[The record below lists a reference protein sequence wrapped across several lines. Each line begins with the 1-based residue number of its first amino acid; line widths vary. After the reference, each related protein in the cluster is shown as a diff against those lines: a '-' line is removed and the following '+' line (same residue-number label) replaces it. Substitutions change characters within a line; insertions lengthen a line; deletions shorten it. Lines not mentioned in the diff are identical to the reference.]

1 MTVSRI
7 FVSHSSALLYWRLLH
22 DGESGKNLPEPRY
35 LRPAAMREAFLSQ
48 RPGKEATLAALDI
61 FRNCPM
67 PASSPTLVPSPLH
80 FLVPSQNMRRRDDA
94 VCAHLHSGSL
104 PAGAF
109 LYLGGGVYVAS
120 PEMCLLQSAVQSS
133 LLSVVELGFELCGTY
148 SFHWNG
154 EGFYARDPLASKQS
168 IIRLLDRSPS
178 APSGRRLRRAL
189 PFLQEGAASP
199 METALV
205 LMLCLPPRFGGY
217 GIPNPVLNFK
227 HKTGAHMRK
236 ITRQGSFACDLYW
249 PDARLGVEYDS
260 DEHHNE
266 ASDVDRDVIRKNSL
280 LGFDIDVVTVRRNQL
295 MDANL
300 FDRTAHLIA
309 KRLGVRI
316 RPRASDWMMRRYAL
330 RQYLLHGRV
339 VGGASWGT

>member
-1 MTVSRI
+1 MAVSRI

-22 DGESGKNLPEPRY
+22 DGEIGKNLPEPRY

-61 FRNCPM
+61 FRNCPT
-67 PASSPTLVPSPLH
+67 PASSPLH
-80 FLVPSQNMRRRDDA
+80 FLVPSQSMRRRDNA
-94 VCAHLHSGSL
+94 VCAHLHSGTL

-109 LYLGGGVYVAS
+109 LYLGDSVYVAS
-120 PEMCLLQSAVQSS
+120 PEMCLLQSAAQSS
-133 LLSVVELGFELCGTY
+133 LLSVIELGCELCGTY
-148 SFHWNG
+148 SFRWDG
-154 EGFYARDPLASKQS
+154 EGFYTRDPLVSKQS
-168 IIRLLDRSPS
+168 IARLLDCSPS
-178 APSGRRLRRAL
+178 APSSRKLRRAL
-189 PFLQEGAASP
+189 PLLHEGAASP

-217 GIPNPVLNFK
+217 GIPSPVLNFK
-227 HKTGAHMRK
+227 HKTGAHMKK

-266 ASDVDRDVIRKNSL
+266 APDVDRDVIRRNSL
-280 LGFDIDVVTVRRNQL
+280 LGFDIDVITVRRNQL

-300 FDRTAHLIA
+300 FDRTAYLVA

-316 RPRASDWMMRRYAL
+316 RPRASDWMMKRYAL
-330 RQYLLHGRV
+330 RQYLLYGNV
-339 VGGASWGT
+339 VDSALCTNGGLT